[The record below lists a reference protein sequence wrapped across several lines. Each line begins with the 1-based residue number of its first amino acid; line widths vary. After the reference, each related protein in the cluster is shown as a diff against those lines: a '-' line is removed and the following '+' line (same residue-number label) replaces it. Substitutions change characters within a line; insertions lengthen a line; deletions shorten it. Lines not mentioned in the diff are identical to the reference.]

1 MRPHGCPWGPHG
13 ISQVGEQRGAG
24 KRAGWWGRVGAGRAG
39 GRGEGQDG
47 GGAPEGMRLGAPCFS
62 GALLA
67 LPGPCWAHL
76 ATYGLPLA
84 LLGFPGL
91 SDNCRD
97 NRQTTAVTMAGQPP

>member
-13 ISQVGEQRGAG
+13 IPQVGERRGRGGGRGGGGGWGRGGRGAG
-24 KRAGWWGRVGAGRAG
+24 GKGRM
-39 GRGEGQDG
+39 GEVRLRVCAW
-47 GGAPEGMRLGAPCFS
+47 APWFS
-62 GALLA
+62 GALLG